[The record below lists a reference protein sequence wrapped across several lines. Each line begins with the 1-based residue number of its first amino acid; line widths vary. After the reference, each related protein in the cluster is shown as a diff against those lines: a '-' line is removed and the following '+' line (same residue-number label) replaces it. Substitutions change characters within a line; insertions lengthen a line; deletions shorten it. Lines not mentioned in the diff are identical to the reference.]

1 MRPTYHLPEEIQQQI
16 WKELLRATHDRHH
29 GWRTPVLATASANGI
44 VNARTVVLRRAKQ
57 VEGGGMLEIYT
68 DRRSAKVAELVEQ
81 SSACL
86 VFWSAKLQW
95 QLRVRADMS
104 IQTDGPY
111 VESLWQIVKQT
122 RAASDYLGYLP
133 PGEPMP
139 EIKSSDATDKPNI
152 DDAALSDENEPEN
165 YFAVLT
171 AQIKEMDWLELGLGR
186 HRRARF
192 AAGQC
197 QWLCP

>member
-1 MRPTYHLPEEIQQQI
+1 MKPLHTTHEEIYHQI
-16 WKELLRATHDRHH
+16 WKQLARATHDRHH
-29 GWRTPVLATASANGI
+29 GWRTPVLATASVNGI
-44 VNARTVVLRRAKQ
+44 VNARTVVLRKARQ
-57 VEGGGMLEIYT
+57 EGAGVLEIYT
-68 DRRSAKVAELVEQ
+68 DRRSPKVAELVEQ

-86 VFWSAKLQW
+86 VFWSAKLKW
-95 QLRVRADMS
+95 QLRVRVDVS

-111 VESLWQIVKQT
+111 VESLWQMVKQT

-139 EIKSSDATDKPNI
+139 EIKSPDATDKPDI
-152 DDAALSDENEPEN
+152 DDAALSDVNEPDN

-171 AQIKEMDWLELGLGR
+171 AQIKEMDWLELGHGG
-186 HRRARF
+186 HRRAQF
-192 AAGQC
+192 AADQC